1 MKTERELFEEKYKE
15 LTGCDDFSLSKKKD
29 GDYKF
34 DGAYFGWLMWQ
45 ASTNREGYKLVPI
58 TPTDEMIVAIENKVQ
73 EQLDASAITAD
84 MFRLDGERIFESLIN
99 AI

>member
-1 MKTERELFEEKYKE
+1 MKTERELFEKKYKE

-45 ASTNREGYKLVPI
+45 ASANRDGYKLIPVEPTQEMLEALESAHVPDYEGGMYYAEQGYKAMLGA
-58 TPTDEMIVAIENKVQ
+58 TP
-73 EQLDASAITAD
+73 
-84 MFRLDGERIFESLIN
+84 
-99 AI
+99 

>member
-1 MKTERELFEEKYKE
+1 MKTERELFTQWVKKE
-15 LTGCDDFSLSKKKD
+15 HPHIFNGAEQGNDRFRMDIDFMFMS
-29 GDYKF
+29 
-34 DGAYFGWLMWQ
+34 WQ
-45 ASTNREGYKLVPI
+45 ASSNREGYKLLPI